1 MPNMMPTR
9 FLLLLALGMSASCG
23 EVGPIGPQG
32 QSGPTGPAG
41 PQGPAGAMGTAGT
54 GLPQLSA
61 ATTYYVSPSG
71 NDMNDGLSLGTAFAK
86 VQRAVDA
93 AAQINLRG
101 FPLTIQ
107 IADGTYMESVVLR
120 ALQGTRSLSE
130 GPSVVLRGNVNT
142 PASVTITGTSGAA
155 ISASGSNVNSYLLD
169 GLRLVAPTGGSAV
182 LASQGAQISL
192 AKLQVS
198 GGARQLR
205 AMEQAS
211 LLATQATLLV
221 ENGATEAFVM
231 AEEVSYV
238 SLRNANITFLAGAA
252 YGVGT
257 FWAAHS
263 SSIALNPGTLFTGA
277 ANVSGPRFNATGVS
291 SLVVPN
297 GCANLPGTV
306 AGTTASNGICY

>member
-1 MPNMMPTR
+1 MPHILPPR
-9 FLLLLALGMSASCG
+9 FFLLLALGMSVSCG
-23 EVGPIGPQG
+23 EVGPTGPQG
-32 QSGPTGPAG
+32 PSGQTGSTG
-41 PQGPAGAMGTAGT
+41 PQGPAGAMGAQGA
-54 GLPQLSA
+54 GLPQLTGG
-61 ATTYYVSPSG
+61 TTYYVSPSG
-71 NDMNDGLSLGTAFAK
+71 SDMNDGLSMATAFAK

-107 IADGTYMESVVLR
+107 IADGAYTESVVLR
-120 ALQGTRSLSE
+120 ALQGTRSLTE
-130 GPSVVLRGNVNT
+130 GTSVALRGNPTT
-142 PASVTITGTSGAA
+142 PTSVTITGTSGAA
-155 ISASGSNVNSYLLD
+155 ISASGSNVNGYLLD

-182 LASQGAQISL
+182 LVSQGAQVTL
-192 AKLQVS
+192 VKLQVA

-205 AMEQAS
+205 AMEQGS
-211 LLATQATLLV
+211 LLATQATILV

-238 SLRNANITFLAGAA
+238 SLRSANITFLAGAA

-263 SSIALNPGTLFTGA
+263 SSIAFNPNTIFTGS
-277 ANVSGPRFNATGVS
+277 ANVSGPRFNVTGVS
-291 SLVVPN
+291 SIVYPN
-297 GCANLPGTV
+297 GCGNLPGTV